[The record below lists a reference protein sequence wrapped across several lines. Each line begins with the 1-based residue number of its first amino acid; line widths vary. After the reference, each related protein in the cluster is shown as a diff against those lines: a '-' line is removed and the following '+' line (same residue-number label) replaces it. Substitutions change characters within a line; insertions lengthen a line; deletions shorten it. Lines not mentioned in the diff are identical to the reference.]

1 MSGLDNR
8 IIFSRLRLYLQIN
21 KFKDLKKNY
30 PITITMTSKK
40 ITHNL
45 IFSIDKISLKYEI
58 YISKM

>member
-8 IIFSRLRLYLQIN
+8 IIFSRLRLYLQIK
-21 KFKDLKKNY
+21 KFKDLKKND

>member
-21 KFKDLKKNY
+21 KFKDIKKND

>member
-21 KFKDLKKNY
+21 KFKDLKKND